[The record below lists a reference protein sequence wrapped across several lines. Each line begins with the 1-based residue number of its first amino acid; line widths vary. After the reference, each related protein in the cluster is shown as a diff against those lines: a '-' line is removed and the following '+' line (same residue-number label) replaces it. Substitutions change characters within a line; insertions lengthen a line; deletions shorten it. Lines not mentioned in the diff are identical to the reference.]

1 MYLASSVDVHHRT
14 EEAGD
19 LGGGSRPTSLILCR
33 DNMLMILSV
42 VWTHGR
48 KVINIGLVLGF
59 VVLASGL
66 NAQ

>member
-19 LGGGSRPTSLILCR
+19 LGGSRPTSLILCR
-33 DNMLMILSV
+33 DNMLTILSV
-42 VWTHGR
+42 AWTHGR
-48 KVINIGLVLGF
+48 KMINIGLVLGF

>member
-1 MYLASSVDVHHRT
+1 MYLASSVYVCHRT

-19 LGGGSRPTSLILCR
+19 LGGSRPTSLILCW
-33 DNMLMILSV
+33 DNVLPILSV
-42 VWTHGR
+42 VWTHNR

-66 NAQ
+66 NAH